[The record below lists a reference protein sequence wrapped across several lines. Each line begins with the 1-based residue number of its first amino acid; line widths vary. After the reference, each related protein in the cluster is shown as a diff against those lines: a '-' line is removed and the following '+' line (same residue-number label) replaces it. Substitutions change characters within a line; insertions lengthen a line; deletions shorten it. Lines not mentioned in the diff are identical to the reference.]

1 MKKRTLPSP
10 DKLDERV
17 ARAVA
22 TVVRDPKTSKAA
34 KTAAGLAMT
43 QRPRTAEP
51 ATGGRALA
59 GEDRR

>member
-10 DKLDERV
+10 DRLDERV

-51 ATGGRALA
+51 SAVGRALA